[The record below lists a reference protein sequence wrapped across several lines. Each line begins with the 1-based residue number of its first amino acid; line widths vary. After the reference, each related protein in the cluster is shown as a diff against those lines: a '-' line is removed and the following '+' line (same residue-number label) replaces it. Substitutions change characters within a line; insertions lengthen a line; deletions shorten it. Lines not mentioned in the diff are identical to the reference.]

1 MPLNCAVVGLGW
13 WGRRVIEEL
22 ADSEVIA
29 VVTAVD
35 PSADARAWAAARGIS
50 VYATLDEALV
60 DGGFGGVIITSPHRE
75 HAAQIEAALSAG
87 HHVFSEKPFTTDTA
101 SAQRVLEMAQ
111 RYGRVVGIGH
121 ERRFEPPIKDVR
133 DAVASGRLGT
143 PLVLEATFSHDK
155 FLSLP
160 PDNWRLSPV
169 DAPVGPLSATGIHLM
184 DLSIAIFGWPREV
197 WANLNS
203 DVAPLANGAALAV
216 GIGFAG
222 GGSALISAI
231 LSTPFAMRLCLYGT
245 HGWVDIRDRTH
256 PEAPTGW
263 DVMARWRG
271 DDEPSV
277 TFVPT
282 ARAVRDNLES
292 WGIAASGGA
301 SYPVSPE
308 EILAN
313 VTTFSA
319 ITEAALSGTTVAIP
333 R

>member
-1 MPLNCAVVGLGW
+1 MCAVVGLGW

-22 ADSEVIA
+22 TDSEDIE
-29 VVTAVD
+29 VVVAVD
-35 PSADARAWAAARGIS
+35 PSVEARTWASSVGIP
-50 VYATLDEALV
+50 VYATLDEALTE
-60 DGGFGGVIITSPHRE
+60 GGFGGVIITSPHRE
-75 HAAQIEAALSAG
+75 HSSQIAAALTAG
-87 HHVFSEKPFTTDTA
+87 HHVFCEKPFTTDSE
-101 SAQRVLEMAQ
+101 SAEEVLDMA
-111 RYGRVVGIGH
+111 RRFSRVVGVGH
-121 ERRFEPPIKDVR
+121 ERRFEPPIQDLR
-133 DAVASGRLGT
+133 AAVAAGRIGT

-169 DAPVGPLSATGIHLM
+169 EAPVGPLSATGIHLM

-203 DVAPLANGAALAV
+203 DVAPLANGAALSV
-216 GIGFAG
+216 GIGFAS

-245 HGWVDIRDRTH
+245 HGWMDIRDRTH
-256 PEAPTGW
+256 PESPTGW
-263 DVMARWRG
+263 DVLARWRG
-271 DDEPSV
+271 DSEPSQH
-277 TFVPT
+277 FVPT

-292 WGIAASGGA
+292 WAAAANGGPD
-301 SYPVSPE
+301 YPVSPE

-313 VTTFSA
+313 VRTFSA
-319 ITEAALSGTTVAIP
+319 ITKAALSGTTVPIT